1 MSSLY
6 NSNNNDEN
14 ANEAL
19 TLKQP
24 SLASSSDENLSSLS
38 SSFERRVWNDLGPPM
53 GQSSDE
59 EDHKET
65 NECDEPSMYQ
75 PSDLEVESTEGTVDS
90 VDSTSSWY
98 LPRGFM
104 ALLKAKQQ
112 MNLSPLEFKK
122 GDLNPTNR
130 SPKTLND
137 GSPDTASTVLCNAD
151 SLPDFSPNESSD
163 DDTIRQFSPPL
174 KKQKTLD
181 DDLDSDSSDDDR
193 KESVLERN
201 IRQKC
206 EDEDAI
212 CAVLF
217 ERGQEL
223 QRKARKVSR
232 SGHLT
237 RASPSRLF
245 DDDSDD
251 SNSPFGLAMLPKCF
265 VKHASIPWPLATN
278 NHPEVIA
285 NDETDDDS

>member
-14 ANEAL
+14 TKEAL

-38 SSFERRVWNDLGPPM
+38 LSFERRVWNNLGPPM

-65 NECDEPSMYQ
+65 SECEEPSMHQ

-98 LPRGFM
+98 LPRGFL
-104 ALLKAKQQ
+104 ALLKKKQQ
-112 MNLSPLEFKK
+112 MNLSPPEFEK
-122 GDLNPTNR
+122 GVLHPSNR

-137 GSPDTASTVLCNAD
+137 GSPDTASTVLCNVD

-163 DDTIRQFSPPL
+163 DDTILQFSPPL

-181 DDLDSDSSDDDR
+181 YDLDSDSSDDDR

-217 ERGQEL
+217 QRGEEL
-223 QRKARKVSR
+223 QRKARKISG

-245 DDDSDD
+245 DDDSDA
-251 SNSPFGLAMLPKCF
+251 STSPFGLAMPPTCLSLIHLLRF
-265 VKHASIPWPLATN
+265 RLRAS
-278 NHPEVIA
+278 V
-285 NDETDDDS
+285 